1 MRRQQSLE
9 KLETNQEV
17 SKTTTSA
24 KYAFRALMLSRLATE
39 QPPVKRPKLAVESN
53 GTPGQISSAFEAE
66 IKLGSMP
73 EGQETLRKRKFY
85 LA

>member
-1 MRRQQSLE
+1 
-9 KLETNQEV
+9 
-17 SKTTTSA
+17 
-24 KYAFRALMLSRLATE
+24 MLSRLATE

-73 EGQETLRKRKFY
+73 EGQETLRKRKLY